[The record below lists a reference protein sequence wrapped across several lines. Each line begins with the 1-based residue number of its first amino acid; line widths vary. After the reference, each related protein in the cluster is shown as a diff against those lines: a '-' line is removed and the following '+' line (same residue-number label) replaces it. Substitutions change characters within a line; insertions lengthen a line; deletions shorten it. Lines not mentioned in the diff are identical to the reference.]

1 MKDAQLITTSN
12 LDLWANTAFRMFL
25 SIINDRG
32 ERNDIICVPQLIA
45 LIAFL
50 CEVIIFLNE
59 AEEKIQV
66 AEHQSRLSLSEFLHL
81 NGTATLPHQLIRLAE
96 YIRNWELFIE
106 AAVKPGSFNWNRR
119 LLIHPLHTK
128 SYGFETFMA
137 LKYLGIELKIY
148 DEKTGRAEL
157 VAWLRRTCKTEGGEA
172 HCPIFLWKKAETK
185 TSDVQELNN
194 QKCPILILASHFYI
208 PMSTNILDTHN
219 IFYITFKGKNLKEV
233 LACRYSCHDLPPFRC
248 LQIQKS
254 LLITLPT
261 YSDDIAAY
269 CMSNADDSDMA
280 KDPNSLVTMITFM
293 RSGTEAESV
302 RILHE
307 LYVPLFHGLPNKTTN
322 IADALCKTVP
332 HIDKLFQPDGFGDL
346 GTLGHEPSYII
357 GPRLTTSIQSID
369 RLEVMHTPGPDEIE
383 VVKRIPPAVDKMSIL
398 DMPFLVI
405 IWDNSRN
412 VPLYIA
418 RIADPVAKTTNM
430 HVDATEELVPSDY
443 SGKFFWKLLNP
454 IRCAFGLGNNTKS
467 LNGQEITPNLQ

>member
-1 MKDAQLITTSN
+1 MKDVQLITTSN
-12 LDLWANTAFRMFL
+12 LDLWANTAFRI

-50 CEVIIFLNE
+50 CEVIIFINE
-59 AEEKIQV
+59 AEEKSQV

-81 NGTATLPHQLIRLAE
+81 NGTATLPHQMIRLAE

-233 LACRYSCHDLPPFRC
+233 LACRYSCHDLLPFRC

-269 CMSNADDSDMA
+269 CISNADDSDMA
-280 KDPNSLVTMITFM
+280 KDPDSLVTMITFM
-293 RSGTEAESV
+293 RSGTETV
-302 RILHE
+302 RTL
-307 LYVPLFHGLPNKTTN
+307 NKT
-322 IADALCKTVP
+322 L
-332 HIDKLFQPDGFGDL
+332 PDFWIRG
-346 GTLGHEPSYII
+346 E
-357 GPRLTTSIQSID
+357 
-369 RLEVMHTPGPDEIE
+369 
-383 VVKRIPPAVDKMSIL
+383 
-398 DMPFLVI
+398 
-405 IWDNSRN
+405 
-412 VPLYIA
+412 
-418 RIADPVAKTTNM
+418 NM
-430 HVDATEELVPSDY
+430 
-443 SGKFFWKLLNP
+443 
-454 IRCAFGLGNNTKS
+454 
-467 LNGQEITPNLQ
+467 

>member
-1 MKDAQLITTSN
+1 MKDVQLIKTSN
-12 LDLWANTAFRMFL
+12 LDLWANTAFRIFL
-25 SIINDRG
+25 TITNDRG

-50 CEVIIFLNE
+50 CEV
-59 AEEKIQV
+59 
-66 AEHQSRLSLSEFLHL
+66 AEHQSRLSLSEFLHS
-81 NGTATLPHQLIRLAE
+81 NGTATLPHQLVHLAE
-96 YIRNWELFIE
+96 YIRNWELFVE

-157 VAWLRRTCKTEGGEA
+157 VAWLRRTCKAEEEEA

-219 IFYITFKGKNLKEV
+219 IFYTTFKSKKFKEV

-248 LQIQKS
+248 LQVQKS

-261 YSDDIAAY
+261 YSGDIAAY
-269 CMSNADDSDMA
+269 CLSDADDSDIA

-302 RILHE
+302 KILHE
-307 LYVPLFHGLPNKTTN
+307 LYVPLFHGLPKRTTN
-322 IADALCKTVP
+322 LADALCKTVP
-332 HIDKLFQPDGFGDL
+332 HIDKLFQPDGFSDL
-346 GTLGHEPSYII
+346 GTLGHEPSYIV
-357 GPRLTTSIQSID
+357 GPRLTTSIQNID
-369 RLEVMHTPGPDEIE
+369 RLEVMHTPDPDEIE
-383 VVKRIPPAVDKMSIL
+383 VVKRIPSAVDKMSIL
-398 DMPFLVI
+398 DTPFLVI

-430 HVDATEELVPSDY
+430 QVDAAEEMVPANY
-443 SGKFFWKLLNP
+443 SKKFFWKLLNP
-454 IRCAFGLGNNTKS
+454 MRHAFGLGNNEDNLDRYETA
-467 LNGQEITPNLQ
+467 TNLQ

>member
-1 MKDAQLITTSN
+1 MLTYRSIT
-12 LDLWANTAFRMFL
+12 
-25 SIINDRG
+25 NDRG
-32 ERNDIICVPQLIA
+32 ERNDIICVPQLVA

-50 CEVIIFLNE
+50 CE
-59 AEEKIQV
+59 V
-66 AEHQSRLSLSEFLHL
+66 AEHQSRLSLSEFLYL
-81 NGTATLPHQLIRLAE
+81 NGAATLPHQLVRLAE
-96 YIRNWELFIE
+96 YIRNWELFVE

-137 LKYLGIELKIY
+137 LKYLGIEVKIY

-157 VAWLRRTCKTEGGEA
+157 VAWLRRTCKTEEGEA

-194 QKCPILILASHFYI
+194 QKCPILIFASHFYI

-219 IFYITFKGKNLKEV
+219 IFYTMFRGKKLKEV

-248 LQIQKS
+248 LQVQQS

-269 CMSNADDSDMA
+269 CMSNADDSDVA
-280 KDPNSLVTMITFM
+280 KDPNSLMTMITFM
-293 RSGTEAESV
+293 RSGAETESIK
-302 RILHE
+302 ILHE
-307 LYVPLFHGLPNKTTN
+307 LYVPLFHGLPNRTTN
-322 IADALCKTVP
+322 LADALCKTVP

-357 GPRLTTSIQSID
+357 GPRLTTSIQNID
-369 RLEVMHTPGPDEIE
+369 RLEVMHTPGPDDIE
-383 VVKRIPPAVDKMSIL
+383 VVKRIPSSVDKMCIL
-398 DMPFLVI
+398 DMPFLVV
-405 IWDNSRN
+405 IWDNGRN

-418 RIADPVAKTTNM
+418 RIADPVPKTTSM
-430 HVDATEELVPSDY
+430 QVDAAEEMVSANY
-443 SGKFFWKLLNP
+443 SKKFFSKLLSP
-454 IRCAFGLGNNTKS
+454 MSHTLGFGSNKDN
-467 LNGQEITPNLQ
+467 LNGHGSAANLR

>member
-1 MKDAQLITTSN
+1 MNQSTLAEKQFSSEMKGAQSVT
-12 LDLWANTAFRMFL
+12 
-25 SIINDRG
+25 NDRG

-50 CEVIIFLNE
+50 SE
-59 AEEKIQV
+59 V

-81 NGTATLPHQLIRLAE
+81 NGTATLPHQLARLAE
-96 YIRNWELFIE
+96 YIRNWELFVE
-106 AAVKPGSFNWNRR
+106 AAVKPGWVSVAYNW
-119 LLIHPLHTK
+119 PLRNFHEVEVQ
-128 SYGFETFMA
+128 YVET
-137 LKYLGIELKIY
+137 E
-148 DEKTGRAEL
+148 EE
-157 VAWLRRTCKTEGGEA
+157 EA

-219 IFYITFKGKNLKEV
+219 IFYITFKGKKMREV
-233 LACRYSCHDLPPFRC
+233 LACRYCCHDLPPFRC

-269 CMSNADDSDMA
+269 CMSNVDDSDLA
-280 KDPNSLVTMITFM
+280 KDPGSLVNIIAFM
-293 RSGTEAESV
+293 RTATEGESS

-322 IADALCKTVP
+322 LADALCKTVP

-346 GTLGHEPSYII
+346 GTPGHEPSYVI
-357 GPRLTTSIQSID
+357 GPRLTTSIQNID

-383 VVKRIPPAVDKMSIL
+383 IVKRIPPAVDKMCIL

-412 VPLYIA
+412 IPLYIA
-418 RIADPVAKTTNM
+418 RIAEPVAKTANM
-430 HVDATEELVPSDY
+430 QVDVTEELISFNR
-443 SGKFFWKLLNP
+443 SGNLWWKLLNSM
-454 IRCAFGLGNNTKS
+454 RYAFGHVEQKDNLDGC
-467 LNGQEITPNLQ
+467 EIASSSK

>member
-1 MKDAQLITTSN
+1 MNRNKPAEKPCPSEVKDAQLIKTSN
-12 LDLWANTAFRMFL
+12 LDLWANTAFR
-25 SIINDRG
+25 
-32 ERNDIICVPQLIA
+32 
-45 LIAFL
+45 
-50 CEVIIFLNE
+50 IFL
-59 AEEKIQV
+59 QV

-81 NGTATLPHQLIRLAE
+81 NGTATLPHQLARLAE

-148 DEKTGRAEL
+148 DDKTGRAEL
-157 VAWLRRTCKTEGGEA
+157 VAWLRRTLRKAKHTAQFFME
-172 HCPIFLWKKAETK
+172 KAETK

-194 QKCPILILASHFYI
+194 QKCPLLILASHFYI

-219 IFYITFKGKNLKEV
+219 IFYTTFKGKNLKEV

-269 CMSNADDSDMA
+269 CMSNADDSDML
-280 KDPNSLVTMITFM
+280 KDPDSLITMITFM

-307 LYVPLFHGLPNKTTN
+307 LYVPLFHGLPNRTTN
-322 IADALCKTVP
+322 LADALCKTVP

-346 GTLGHEPSYII
+346 GTLGHEPSYVV
-357 GPRLTTSIQSID
+357 GPRLTTSIQNID
-369 RLEVMHTPGPDEIE
+369 RLEVMHTPAPDEIE
-383 VVKRIPPAVDKMSIL
+383 VVKRIPSAVDKMSIL

-412 VPLYIA
+412 IPLYIA
-418 RIADPVAKTTNM
+418 RIADPVAKASFSLDRFLSIYPSKCRTTNM
-430 HVDATEELVPSDY
+430 QVDITEEVVSSSY
-443 SGKFFWKLLNP
+443 SGKFLWKLLNP
-454 IRCAFGLGNNTKS
+454 MRHAFGHNQN
-467 LNGQEITPNLQ
+467 EIKLDAHETRPILQ